1 MEVKPCISI
10 IRSTTLRRM
19 STIFPIEWVKNCLL
33 IEEDRSE
40 SRSRTYS
47 KPMPPSDPKRFH
59 GSKDENY
66 ITQKDTQPSQT
77 CSGGFIRINFYAI
90 CFCFFAIR
98 EYNLIC
104 II

>member
-1 MEVKPCISI
+1 
-10 IRSTTLRRM
+10 M

-33 IEEDRSE
+33 IDIEEDRSE

-77 CSGGFIRINFYAI
+77 CSGGFIKTKLYAV
-90 CFCFFAIR
+90 C
-98 EYNLIC
+98 
-104 II
+104 

>member
-1 MEVKPCISI
+1 MYTIS
-10 IRSTTLRRM
+10 
-19 STIFPIEWVKNCLL
+19 PIEWVRNGLL

-40 SRSRTYS
+40 PRSRTYS

-90 CFCFFAIR
+90 
-98 EYNLIC
+98 
-104 II
+104 